1 MGDDKGFY
9 DELSQLRPW
18 KARPLPM
25 LRKMDG
31 SFART
36 QEEIA
41 SRWVEHV
48 SLEMGG
54 FPSSFEELSANVS
67 PLPTDCTALPPLD
80 LSYLPLPSLD
90 DVLDRLMASAKG
102 KALGPDSIPIELVI
116 LGGLPAAR
124 LVHSLVVG
132 SWKQRRPPFGWRGGR
147 AIHLPKPG
155 SSYLECGEQRGIMI
169 NDHLATLASRLLRPQ
184 LLAFEPLLVPSSQA
198 VGSRRRG
205 SVQSA
210 HCSWALFSA
219 AAEAKVSVGALYSD
233 IKRAYYSVIRQYV
246 V

>member
-1 MGDDKGFY
+1 M
-9 DELSQLRPW
+9 
-18 KARPLPM
+18 
-25 LRKMDG
+25 
-31 SFART
+31 
-36 QEEIA
+36 
-41 SRWVEHV
+41 
-48 SLEMGG
+48 
-54 FPSSFEELSANVS
+54 
-67 PLPTDCTALPPLD
+67 
-80 LSYLPLPSLD
+80 
-90 DVLDRLMASAKG
+90 
-102 KALGPDSIPIELVI
+102 
-116 LGGLPAAR
+116 
-124 LVHSLVVG
+124 HSLVVG